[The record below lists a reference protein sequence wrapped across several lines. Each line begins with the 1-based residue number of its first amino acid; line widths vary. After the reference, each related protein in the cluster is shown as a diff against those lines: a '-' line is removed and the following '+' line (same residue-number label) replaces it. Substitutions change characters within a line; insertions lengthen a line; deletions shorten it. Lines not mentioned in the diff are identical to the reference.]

1 MEFSHAFAN
10 AEVNSGN
17 TVAAG
22 LAAPWLGRITTIS
35 QPQSRKWPHHK
46 LGLFFWGGDAG
57 DAYFRVQADF
67 RCIIQLS

>member
-46 LGLFFWGGDAG
+46 LGLFFWGAMQVMPISVCRQIFV
-57 DAYFRVQADF
+57 A
-67 RCIIQLS
+67 